1 MALSTLISAE
11 ELESKLSDSENYL
24 LVDVRTPAEF
34 ETSHIPGS
42 INVPLGL
49 IEKHAEDLS
58 ASLEGNIIIICR
70 SGARAQRA
78 QQQLESVGV
87 GQLQVLDGGIEV
99 WKKGPE
105 RPVKTGATRWDLER
119 QVRLVAGGIVGV
131 SILASNKIPAAK
143 WVAGGIGAGLT
154 YAAVSNTCMMGN
166 ALMKLPYNRGQEVS
180 LKEAHRMIKNS
191 VQ

>member
-11 ELESKLSDSENYL
+11 ELEPKLSDSENYL

-58 ASLEGNIIIICR
+58 ASLEGNIIICR

-87 GQLQVLDGGIEV
+87 GQLQVLEV
-99 WKKGPE
+99 VLRHGK
-105 RPVKTGATRWDLER
+105 RI
-119 QVRLVAGGIVGV
+119 Q
-131 SILASNKIPAAK
+131 N
-143 WVAGGIGAGLT
+143 GL
-154 YAAVSNTCMMGN
+154 
-166 ALMKLPYNRGQEVS
+166 
-180 LKEAHRMIKNS
+180 
-191 VQ
+191 

>member
-1 MALSTLISAE
+1 M
-11 ELESKLSDSENYL
+11 
-24 LVDVRTPAEF
+24 
-34 ETSHIPGS
+34 
-42 INVPLGL
+42 
-49 IEKHAEDLS
+49 
-58 ASLEGNIIIICR
+58 
-70 SGARAQRA
+70 
-78 QQQLESVGV
+78 
-87 GQLQVLDGGIEV
+87 
-99 WKKGPE
+99 
-105 RPVKTGATRWDLER
+105 KTGATRWDLKR

-131 SILASNKIPAAK
+131 GILASNKIPAAK